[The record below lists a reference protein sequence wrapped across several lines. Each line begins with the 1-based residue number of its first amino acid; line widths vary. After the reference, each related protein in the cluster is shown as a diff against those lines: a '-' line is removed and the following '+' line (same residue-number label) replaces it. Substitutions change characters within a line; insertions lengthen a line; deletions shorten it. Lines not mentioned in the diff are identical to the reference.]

1 MYVPIGYFVYLI
13 HRNRT
18 VVENCLMKSW
28 TYASVYRLSYFRLL
42 FKLLN
47 GGTELSAK
55 VEPLNDNYMMAL
67 RQFQYQSKKL
77 NGVTGFAANV
87 QIMKLMSNPL

>member
-1 MYVPIGYFVYLI
+1 
-13 HRNRT
+13 
-18 VVENCLMKSW
+18 MKSW
-28 TYASVYRLSYFRLL
+28 TFSSVYRLSYFRLL

-67 RQFQYQSKKL
+67 RQFQYQSKK
-77 NGVTGFAANV
+77 FAANV